1 MKHKLSM
8 ICALILAILVV
19 DFGSASAQKKKV
31 AQSGMTYLNIGL
43 SARQSGMGNASV
55 ASVRGEQGLFYNPAA
70 ITQIEDFSLV
80 INQVNWLVDTH
91 VYGMGAILPIRNW
104 GTLGLDVVYM
114 DYGTIIG
121 TKRVDKSVDDRG
133 YITTG
138 DIGVEDYAI
147 GLTYA
152 YAVNDRFSF
161 GTKLK
166 IAHESLGHADYA
178 IGVIDE
184 ENDEFVYA
192 NKEWKL
198 NQWGIDFG
206 GYYDTGF
213 RSLVFAVAFQNFS
226 RDMVYWTEKFQ
237 MPLVLK
243 MGLAADMNQLMNLGF
258 SDVQINA
265 SIDAMHPIDYTEQ
278 VNLGGELVYK
288 NQFALRSGYQF
299 NQDTE
304 NLSFGFGL
312 NFNYSGTVAH
322 LDYSFT
328 QAEYF
333 EDINRFSLSF
343 SF

>member
-1 MKHKLSM
+1 MKHKISM
-8 ICALILAILVV
+8 ICVLIFAVLSFDA
-19 DFGSASAQKKKV
+19 GSATAQKKKV
-31 AQSGMTYLNIGL
+31 AQSGMTYLGISL

-55 ASVRGEQGLFYNPAA
+55 ASVSGAQGLFYNPAA
-70 ITQIEDFSLV
+70 ITQLDKYSIV
-80 INQVNWLVDTH
+80 TNQVNWLVDTH
-91 VYGMGAILPIRNW
+91 VYGIGAVVPLDKW

-147 GLTYA
+147 GFTYA
-152 YAVNDRFSF
+152 YAVSDKFSF

-166 IAHESLGHADYA
+166 FAHESLGNADYTVA
-178 IGVIDE
+178 VIDE
-184 ENDEFVYA
+184 ENDEFEYSS
-192 NKEWKL
+192 KEWKL
-198 NQWGIDFG
+198 NQWGFDFG
-206 GYYDTGF
+206 GYYDTGYK
-213 RSLVFAVAFQNFS
+213 SLVFAVAFQNFS

-237 MPLVLK
+237 MPLVLR
-243 MGLAADMNQLMNLGF
+243 MGLAADLNEMLGLGL
-258 SDVQINA
+258 DGIKLNT

-278 VNLGGELVYK
+278 VNLGGEVVYK
-288 NQFALRSGYQF
+288 NRFAVRSGYQF

-304 NLSFGFGL
+304 NLSFGFGV
-312 NFNYSGTVAH
+312 NFKYQGTEAFF
-322 LDYSFT
+322 DYAFT